1 MRVGFIVFATMA
13 ALLSIVTA
21 DSLSKEKLTI
31 TSPSSKDTLDGVYI
45 KSGRDKYVV
54 LQLNGDEINRSSL
67 EEDSVSDGKEE
78 RAAAVPVN
86 TGTVTKLKTKLKT
99 AKNDFLWHFF
109 RALVP
114 ERFRKVP

>member
-45 KSGRDKYVV
+45 KSG
-54 LQLNGDEINRSSL
+54 QINRSSL